1 MHKIRCLV
9 YPVYCSPIIWIFLLL
24 FISLNAVGQSI
35 DFSLPLEKMRI
46 TSPYG
51 FRVHPIKL
59 KPIHHNGVDLAARG
73 SPIFNIIS
81 GYVVNAGESPTLGKF
96 LVIESGD
103 DIQVI
108 YGHLSRLMVQK
119 GECVPPGHLLGISG
133 RTGLTTGEH
142 LHLSVKIRGQFIDP
156 ILFLKKLNEFSLNPL
171 KEQKNE

>member
-1 MHKIRCLV
+1 MYNIRCPV
-9 YPVYCSPIIWIFLLL
+9 YPVYCCPIIWIFILL
-24 FISLNAVGQSI
+24 FISLNAVGQAI
-35 DFSLPLEKMRI
+35 DFSLPLEKMRV

-59 KPIHHNGVDLAARG
+59 KPIHHNGVDLAARD

-81 GYVVNAGESPTLGKF
+81 GNVMDAAESPTLGKF

-103 DIQVI
+103 EIQVI
-108 YGHLSRLMVQK
+108 YGHLSRLLVQK
-119 GECVPPGHLLGISG
+119 GQCLPPGHLLGVSG
-133 RTGLTTGEH
+133 RTGLATGEH

-171 KEQKNE
+171 NEQKNE